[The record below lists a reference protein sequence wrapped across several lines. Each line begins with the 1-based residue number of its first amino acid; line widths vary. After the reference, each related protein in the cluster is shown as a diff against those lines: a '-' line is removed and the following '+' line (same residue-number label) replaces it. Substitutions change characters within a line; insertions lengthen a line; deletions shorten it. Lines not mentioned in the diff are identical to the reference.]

1 MNNFKVT
8 SGKKSFRHNY
18 SPTIGIDESNG
29 IWVAWLRPNK
39 QGENIFLKRLQN
51 NQWSEEIKATDK
63 SRMIYHPC
71 LSVHSQEG
79 VWVFWAE
86 KTTETWRLCGKSY
99 DSSGNPKGD
108 WEYVDENRPYNLRS
122 HRDGDGNIYLAWES
136 HSAGKTV
143 IKMAGIVK
151 GKLSTPWTISNPLFN
166 SYDPSLASD
175 SKGNLWIAYTSFQQ
189 GNYDIFCR
197 SYNPEDKLPGK
208 EQKVSWI
215 NGYSYYP
222 TVAVDSQD
230 RVWFSF
236 VSYVGEYRMKELLPL
251 VKTELRRR
259 QHSFW
264 LNQRYIYCVCLDK
277 GKWYVPIKKDAP
289 QPHRCT
295 GVVPAPED
303 AIYPRVIFDSSGKL
317 WVFYRYFWF
326 NEKTCAWRS
335 QITAV
340 CHQGEQWSSPVIEP
354 AEELLGDAEP
364 IPLVQDEAGKLW
376 YAGQVDYRTHQEYFD
391 KESREDIFLS
401 FLDPARKEGN
411 PPELY
416 PLTKS
421 YTPVIPSSNSETKT
435 HLTLQ
440 GKQYQL
446 VFGNI
451 HRHSEISGCD
461 RPYNGSFDLHYRQ
474 ARDVMGESFSAIT
487 DHGSSGDD
495 LNWHKN
501 LKAIALYHSPP
512 FFVAIPSVE
521 WTASERKGIE
531 KLGESLGHYNIHYF
545 GEDREAVPYT
555 ARDFGYSD
563 TPDKIWKLLA
573 DKKALTI
580 VHHPADWDHHHG
592 WDYYHP
598 QFEPVVEIFQDLRGS
613 AEYGSCPGS
622 TGWRQTPRKGCYVQD
637 ALEKGYKL
645 GFIGGGDHFG
655 LALAGVYVETLN
667 REGIF
672 EALRQRRC
680 FATTG
685 IKLHIDFRLNQ
696 VFMGEVLQLNKE
708 KKRILYVKV
717 TAPEDIHSITIVRN
731 NQDIYTHVGKS
742 REENFEYHDDE
753 PLKNLLQPRKM
764 GAPSVYYYLRI
775 ILANGEMA
783 WASPIW
789 IEINE

>member
-1 MNNFKVT
+1 MVT
-8 SGKKSFRHNY
+8 AAKKDSRHNY
-18 SPTIGIDESNG
+18 CPDVAGDNNDS
-29 IWVAWLRPNK
+29 IWTAWLGLNK
-39 QGENIFLKRLQN
+39 EGDDIYIKGLKNDR
-51 NQWSEEIKATDK
+51 WSEEIKVTDRSGK
-63 SRMIYHPC
+63 IYRPC
-71 LSVHSQEG
+71 LVTHPEDG
-79 VWVFWAE
+79 VGIFW
-86 KTTETWRLCGKSY
+86 TENTAKGWRLCGRHY
-99 DSSGNPKGD
+99 DTGGKLKDNWTQVEEGRPHNLHSHDDGN
-108 WEYVDENRPYNLRS
+108 
-122 HRDGDGNIYLAWES
+122 GNIYLAWES
-136 HSAGKTV
+136 HSPGKTV
-143 IKMAGIVK
+143 IKMAKLVK
-151 GKLSTPWTISNPLFN
+151 GKLSTPWIISNPLFN

-197 SYNPEDKLPGK
+197 SYNVRDKLPGK

-264 LNQRYIYCVCLDK
+264 LNRRYIYCVCLDR

-303 AIYPRVIFDSSGKL
+303 ATYPHIIFDSSGKL
-317 WVFYRYFWF
+317 WVFYRHFRF
-326 NEKTCAWRS
+326 NEKTSAWRS
-335 QITAV
+335 QISAV

-364 IPLVQDEAGKLW
+364 IPLVRDKKGKFW
-376 YAGQVDYRTHQEYFD
+376 YAWQVDYRTYQEYFD
-391 KESREDIFLS
+391 KESREDISLR
-401 FLDPARKEGN
+401 FLDPAKMEGS

-416 PLTKS
+416 PLSKS
-421 YTPVIPSSNSETKT
+421 YTPVISSSNAETKT
-435 HLTLQ
+435 HLTLR
-440 GKQYQL
+440 GKQYRL

-474 ARDVMGESFSAIT
+474 ARDVMGENFSAIT
-487 DHGSSGDD
+487 DHGSSSDD
-495 LNWHKN
+495 LNRHRN

-521 WTASERKGIE
+521 WTASERKGVE

-545 GEDREAVPYT
+545 GKEQEAVPYA

-563 TPDKIWKLLA
+563 TPDKIWKLLGS
-573 DKKALTI
+573 KKALTI

-613 AEYGSCPGS
+613 AEYGGCPGS
-622 TGWRQTPRKGCYVQD
+622 TGWRQTPREGCFVQD

-655 LALAGVYVETLN
+655 VALAGVYVERLS
-667 REGIF
+667 REGLF
-672 EALRQRRC
+672 EALRERRC

-685 IKLHIDFRLNQ
+685 IKLHIDFRLNER
-696 VFMGEVLQLNKE
+696 FMGEIVRLDGE
-708 KKRILYVKV
+708 RKRILYIKV
-717 TAPEDIHSITIVRN
+717 TAPERIHSITIVRN
-731 NQDIYTHVGKS
+731 NRDIYTQGGKS
-742 REENFEYHDDE
+742 KEESFEYHDNE
-753 PLKNLLQPRKM
+753 PLKSLLQEREN
-764 GAPSVYYYLRI
+764 GRPSIYYYLRI
-775 ILANGEMA
+775 ILVNGEMG

-789 IEINE
+789 VEIKE